1 MPNRVLNGEFPSG
14 LIDWGSDTW
23 FLSGPWGRFS
33 TNNISF
39 VSGITRASFTFL
51 TPRHLAQLGAFNG
64 GATDTTL
71 TISCPGQTT
80 LQVALRAGEL
90 TTLQTGWTRDCGSVT
105 LDSTNGW
112 DTNFDNLVVQ

>member
-1 MPNRVLNGEFPSG
+1 
-14 LIDWGSDTW
+14 
-23 FLSGPWGRFS
+23 
-33 TNNISF
+33 
-39 VSGITRASFTFL
+39 
-51 TPRHLAQLGAFNG
+51 LGAFNG